1 MIKKLLAELKT
12 NDYTK
17 FSETTKY
24 LLITLCT
31 VISTLFV
38 TYTYSC
44 VRLITEKLEI
54 NSLVALVLQ
63 ITAALIVSAIFYKNF
78 IKTLIQ
84 MFLNI
89 NTDAANSNKANTPEL
104 QSKHETPYK
113 TI

>member
-1 MIKKLLAELKT
+1 MIKKFIAELKT

-38 TYTYSC
+38 TCTYSY
-44 VRLITEKLEI
+44 VWLITEKLEI
-54 NSLVALVLQ
+54 TSLVALVLQ
-63 ITAALIVSAIFYKNF
+63 ITAALIVSAIFYKTF

-89 NTDAANSNKANTPEL
+89 NTDVKADRMKE
-104 QSKHETPYK
+104 
-113 TI
+113 